1 MLNDTTAP
9 DAARKRLFFRCHHTG
24 MKEND
29 LLFGTFAQRH
39 LADLT
44 DEEVA
49 WLEALLVNND
59 DPDLY
64 NWITGK
70 EPTPAALDHPV
81 MDMLK
86 RFKFKS

>member
-1 MLNDTTAP
+1 MSDDIATP
-9 DAARKRLFFRCHHTG
+9 DAARKRLYFRCHHTG

-29 LLFGTFAQRH
+29 LLFGAFAERY

-44 DEEVA
+44 DADVA

-70 EPTPAALDHPV
+70 EPTPSDLDHPV

-86 RFKFKS
+86 RFRLTS